1 MNNLKYIW
9 QKLNSTF
16 WFIPIL
22 LVLSSV
28 VVAFLFIYIDY
39 ELKVE
44 PDGIL
49 KYIYAGS
56 ADSARSILS
65 TIAGAMIGVAGTVF
79 SITLV
84 ALTLASSQFG
94 SRLLRNFMYD
104 TVNQTVLG
112 TFVATFVYCL
122 LVLNS
127 VRGGEEF
134 QFIPVISVFL
144 AIAFGVLN
152 IILLIIFIHHIAT
165 SIQSDKI
172 ISDISTALFDDLE
185 ELMQDGLQSNAI
197 RHNPDMTFIR
207 SNYKYEYDVSSTDN
221 GYILYIDYP
230 ELLELATEKETVVF
244 INKRAGQYIIQGSP
258 LFSLLSN
265 EEKQDEFENRLNKHI
280 SIGDIRT
287 PIQDAEFAI
296 HQLVEVAVRALSPG
310 INDPYTAITCIDNLS
325 AIMSRLTQTPFPHKH
340 RYDDKGNLRLV
351 VDILTYEGML
361 DAAYNQIRQN
371 AATSPSVLIRM
382 MEAMSNIYK
391 FALDDTQREAIKKH
405 AEMINRS
412 AKKNFDD
419 QFDLAD
425 MEIRYNNFLEH

>member
-1 MNNLKYIW
+1 MNKIKYIW

-16 WFIPIL
+16 WFLPTL
-22 LVLSSV
+22 LVLISV
-28 VVAFLFIYIDY
+28 LMAFLLIYIDY
-39 ELKVE
+39 ELEVE
-44 PDGIL
+44 PNGIL

-104 TVNQTVLG
+104 TINQTVLG

-144 AIAFGVLN
+144 AIAFGILN
-152 IILLIIFIHHIAT
+152 IILLIVFIHHIAT

-172 ISDISTALFDDLE
+172 ISDISTALFDDIK
-185 ELMQDGLQSNAI
+185 ELMQNGQQSNVI
-197 RHNPDMTFIR
+197 RHNPDMKFIR
-207 SNYKYEYDVSSTDN
+207 SNYEYEHLVSSTDS
-221 GYILYIDYP
+221 GYIQYIDYP
-230 ELLELATEKETVVF
+230 ELLELATEEEIVIF
-244 INKRAGQYIIQGSP
+244 INKRAGHYIIQDSP
-258 LFSLLSN
+258 LFTILSN
-265 EEKQDEFENRLNKHI
+265 EEKQDKFENELNKRI

-325 AIMSRLTQTPFPHKH
+325 AIMSELTQIPFPHKH
-340 RYDDKGNLRLV
+340 RYDEKGNLRLI
-351 VDILTYEGML
+351 VDILTYNGML
-361 DAAYNQIRQN
+361 DVAYNQIRQN

-391 FALDDTQREAIKKH
+391 FAIDDTQRETIKKH

-412 AKKNFDD
+412 AQKNF
-419 QFDLAD
+419 FEKYDLVD
-425 MEIRYNNFLEH
+425 METRYSNFLEL